1 MYTCLGC
8 LYQAVEWVI
17 LDRRA
22 GYTTLLCVCVYLHV
36 HCPPFP
42 SPSIL
47 PSLLP
52 LPPYSFTPSLPFT
65 FHPSS
70 SLLAIRQTLPLDR
83 VFTIF
88 QWTYG
93 GGEGHKGPLLTIA
106 TDGLTLP
113 PNLPHPISSKQLSC
127 THKTCTISPAC
138 VKHGYGLADIVLF
151 IVAALDVDY
160 KRTKT
165 QTDFEQNRS
174 VI

>member
-70 SLLAIRQTLPLDR
+70 SLLAIRQTLPLAR
-83 VFTIF
+83 VFTLF

-93 GGEGHKGPLLTIA
+93 GGGAQGTTPYHCHRRADLTTKLA
-106 TDGLTLP
+106 TSYKFQATLM
-113 PNLPHPISSKQLSC
+113 HTQDSHYLSC
-127 THKTCTISPAC
+127 LRETWI
-138 VKHGYGLADIVLF
+138 GLADIVLF
-151 IVAALDVDY
+151 IVATLDMDY